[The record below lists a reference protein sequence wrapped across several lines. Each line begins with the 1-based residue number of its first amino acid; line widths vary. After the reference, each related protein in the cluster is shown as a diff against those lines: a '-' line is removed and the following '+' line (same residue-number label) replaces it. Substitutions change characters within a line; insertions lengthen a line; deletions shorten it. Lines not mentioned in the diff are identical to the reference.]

1 MALTE
6 SIRPGEFLLAEA
18 NGTISREEITIAA
31 AAGAMAPGTLLGKIT
46 KAGTATSAAY
56 AGNTGNGTMD
66 TVTVGA
72 GAKAGDYKL
81 TIIEPGT
88 GVGTF
93 QVEDPD
99 GIVIGTGV
107 VAAAFSKGG
116 LAFTLADGATDF
128 VAGDGFTITVTAG
141 SGKYVAYSN
150 AATDG
155 SEVAAGILY
164 GPVEDL
170 AADQIAVAVVRHAEV
185 IGTLLTGNDA
195 AGTADLL
202 ALGILVR

>member
-56 AGNTGNGTMD
+56 AGNTGNGTMG

-88 GVGTF
+88 NVGTF

>member
-6 SIRPGEFLLAEA
+6 SFHTGEFIVSEA
-18 NGTISREEITIAA
+18 NGTRSREEITIAA
-31 AAGAMAPGTLLGKIT
+31 AAAALPAGQVLGKIT
-46 KAGTATSAAY
+46 KAGTATAAAY
-56 AGNTGNGTMD
+56 AGNTGNGAMGA
-66 TVTVGA
+66 VTVGA

-88 GVGTF
+88 NVGTF

-116 LAFTLADGATDF
+116 LSFTLADGATDF

-141 SGKYVAYSN
+141 SGKYVAYDN
-150 AATDG
+150 TATDG
-155 SEVAAGILY
+155 SEVAAAILY
-164 GPVEDL
+164 
-170 AADQIAVAVVRHAEV
+170 AAVADSTSDQKAAAVVRDAEV
-185 IGTLLTGNDA
+185 DESLLTGLDA
-195 AGTADLL
+195 AGKTDLQ
-202 ALGILVR
+202 AIGIIFR

>member
-31 AAGAMAPGTLLGKIT
+31 AAAAMVAGTVLGKIT
-46 KAGTATSAAY
+46 KAGTASAAAY
-56 AGNTGNGTMD
+56 AGNTGNGTIG
-66 TVTVGA
+66 TITVGA
-72 GAKAGDYKL
+72 GSIAGVYKL

-88 GVGTF
+88 NLGNF
-93 QVEDPD
+93 QVEDPL
-99 GIVIGTGV
+99 GIVVKTGV
-107 VAAAFSKGG
+107 VGTAFSGGG

-128 VAGDGFTITVTAG
+128 VAGDGFNITVAAG
-141 SGKYVAYSN
+141 SGKYVAYN
-150 AATDG
+150 DAAVDG
-155 SEVAAGILY
+155 SEVAAGVLY
-164 GPVEDL
+164 GPVDDL
-170 AADQIAVAVVRHAEV
+170 AADQTAVAVVRHAEV
-185 IGTLLTGNDA
+185 IGSLLTGNNA